1 MHWGVLGPLGVWT
14 DGGAE
19 VRVPELKVRALLA
32 HLLAHRG
39 QPVSADR
46 LVEDLWGAQPPNN
59 PAAALQNKVW
69 QLRKVLEAAE
79 PGGRDLVARR
89 PAGYELLAAQDSLD
103 AGRFQELLG
112 RARSAAD
119 PASRSG
125 LLTDALALWRGP
137 AFADFA
143 DEDFVRAAAARLDE
157 QRLTA
162 IEEQAE
168 ARLELGRHAL
178 VADDLS
184 DLVSLHPLRERA
196 RAAHVRALYA
206 AGRRQEALRGLAE
219 LRARLAED
227 LGIDPGPEITEL
239 QQAILAQDPALLA
252 NPTPTPTPAPPPAPA
267 PTGHAPAAMPAQLT
281 ELIGRDEAVA
291 GLRALL
297 GAHRLVTLTGP
308 GGVGKTRL
316 ALATAAR
323 LAPDFP
329 GGVHLAELAG
339 LDTAETIDEKAAEPT
354 AGTADGTGHGTAG
367 VADVLRAVFGL
378 RDDTAPPGGAPQ
390 PLAGR
395 IAHTL
400 AGRPALL
407 VLDNCEHVA
416 APAARVAEQLLRTAP
431 SLRVLATSQVPLGLT
446 GEALEEVPP
455 LPHPGSAE
463 GLSAADVR
471 KFGAVEL
478 FVARAQA
485 AAPRFVLDDT
495 TLDAV
500 VSVCRRLD
508 GIPLALEMAATRVR
522 ALGVHEL
529 AARLDDRFSL
539 LAVGSRGAPA
549 RQRTLRAVIDWSWGL
564 LGAGERAVL
573 RRLAVHADGCTLAA
587 AEELCAGQG
596 VDRTEVLDLLAR
608 LVDGS
613 LLQMHEGPE
622 GGPRY
627 RLLESV
633 GAYAAE
639 RLTESGEAADLR
651 RAHRA
656 YYRALAEDAEPH
668 LRGPAQR
675 EWLRRLDAEQ
685 ANLRSALDGA
695 VAAGDADCALRLANS
710 LARYWQLRGRY
721 AEARRALTA
730 ALDTVSAPGVRTEPT
745 LSARATALRGGF
757 RLLLGGTSD
766 PAAEYRAA
774 LRPYDAVDDPHGRAT
789 AEWFLASQQYGVG
802 DPRPSQE
809 LLASALDAFRRLG
822 DRWGTA
828 AALAGQA
835 FHAQLRGDSGTVR
848 RNGGRSLE
856 LFRELGDQWGQLQA
870 MVPLQ
875 MDAQVAGDYARA
887 ERLHREG
894 LRMAEDLELWPAVC
908 FQLSGLGRIALLGG
922 DLPRA
927 REFHDRARRLAVAR
941 SDRFGEQYAET
952 GLGIGARRE
961 GRLDAAEA
969 HLRHVL
975 EVHRQMGY
983 EPEAPALILAEL
995 GFVAELRGDAPAAL
1009 RLQLDGL
1016 AAAHA
1021 AGSPRSLALGFEG
1034 LAGARALTGEP
1045 ARAAR
1050 LLGAADTLRRSV
1062 GAPLPEGERDD
1073 VDRVE
1078 AAARQALGDTRFDTA
1093 YEQGTAL
1100 APDALLKHPSIADHD
1115 GV

>member
-1 MHWGVLGPLGVWT
+1 MYWGVLGPLGVWT

-39 QPVSADR
+39 QRVSAER
-46 LVEDLWGAQPPNN
+46 LVEALWGAKPPNN

-79 PGGRDLVARR
+79 PGGRDLVMRR

-103 AGRFQELLG
+103 SGRFQGLLD

-119 PASRSG
+119 PASRAG
-125 LLTDALALWRGP
+125 LLADALALWRGP

-162 IEEQAE
+162 VEEQAE
-168 ARLELGRHAL
+168 ARLALGQHAP
-178 VADDLS
+178 VADELN
-184 DLVSLHPLRERA
+184 DLVSRHPLRERA
-196 RAAHVRALYA
+196 RAVQVRALYG
-206 AGRRQEALRGLAE
+206 AGRQQEALRSLAE
-219 LRARLAED
+219 LRARLAEE

-239 QQAILAQDPALLA
+239 QQSVLAQDPALH
-252 NPTPTPTPAPPPAPA
+252 APRSPAPA
-267 PTGHAPAAMPAQLT
+267 LAHREPAAVPAQLT

-291 GLRALL
+291 ELRALL

-316 ALATAAR
+316 ALATATH

-339 LDTAETIDEKAAEPT
+339 LHTTEAIDENTTEPT
-354 AGTADGTGHGTAG
+354 DAAADGTTG

-378 RDDTAPPGGAPQ
+378 RDDTARPGGAPQ

-395 IAHTL
+395 IARTL

-416 APAARVAEQLLRTAP
+416 APATELAEQLLRAAP
-431 SLRVLATSQVPLGLT
+431 SLRVLATSQAPLGIT
-446 GEALEEVPP
+446 GEVLEEVPP
-455 LPHPGSAE
+455 LPHPDSAE

-471 KFGAVEL
+471 AFAAVEL

-485 AAPRFVLDDT
+485 AAPRFALDDS
-495 TLDAV
+495 TLDSV

-522 ALGVHEL
+522 ALGVHAL

-539 LAVGSRGAPA
+539 LSVGSRGAPA

-573 RRLAVHADGCTLAA
+573 RRLAVHTEGCTLAA

-596 VDRTEVLDLLAR
+596 VDRAEVLDLLAR

-613 LLQMHEGPE
+613 LLQMNEGPAD
-622 GGPRY
+622 GPRY

-651 RAHRA
+651 HAHRA
-656 YYRALAEDAEPH
+656 YYRALAENAEPR

-675 EWLRRLDAEQ
+675 AWLRRLDAEH

-695 VAAGDADCALRLANS
+695 VAAGDAGCALRLVNS

-721 AEARRALTA
+721 CEARRALTA
-730 ALDTVSAPGVRTEPT
+730 ALDAASAPGVSVEPA
-745 LSARATALRGGF
+745 LSARATALLGGF

-774 LRPYDAVDDPHGRAT
+774 LRPYDGVDDPHGRAT

-802 DPRPSQE
+802 DPCPSQE
-809 LLASALDAFRRLG
+809 LLSSALDAFRRLG

-828 AALAGQA
+828 AVLAGQA
-835 FHAQLRGDSGTVR
+835 FHAQLRGDSDAVR
-848 RNGGRSLE
+848 RHGGRSLE

-927 REFHDRARRLAVAR
+927 REFHARARRLAVAR

-983 EPEAPALILAEL
+983 EPEVPALILAEL

-1016 AAAHA
+1016 AAARA

-1062 GAPLPEGERDD
+1062 GAPLPEGERED
-1073 VDRVE
+1073 VHRVE
-1078 AAARQALGDTRFDTA
+1078 AAARGALGDARFDTA

-1100 APDALLKHPSIADHD
+1100 APDALLKDPSIADHD